1 ARVVEL
7 AGVPISPAA
16 IRQALGAVGL
26 NRVLVEG
33 GPTLFSQFVSH
44 EAIDELCLTTSPRM
58 VAGPAHR
65 IAASDNHVEMRMERK
80 RVLLG

>member
-1 ARVVEL
+1 
-7 AGVPISPAA
+7 
-16 IRQALGAVGL
+16 
-26 NRVLVEG
+26 
-33 GPTLFSQFVSH
+33 H

-80 RVLLG
+80 RVLLGGDGTVIVQWVRC